1 MGTPRRQNV
10 ILQHPK
16 PTPPPSVCSHAEAW
30 ARRCTVLKHTT
41 LQRCVGRAHPSGWEH
56 HNGRTLSFCTH
67 KPTTPPSV
75 CSHAEAWA
83 RRCTVLK
90 HTTLQRCVGR
100 AHPSGWEHHDGRP
113 LSFSTHKPT
122 TPPSVCSHAEAWA
135 RRCTVL
141 KHTTLQRCVGRAHPS
156 GWEHH
161 DGRTL
166 SLCSDKSATPPSVC
180 SHAASWARRCT
191 VLKHTTLQR
200 CVGRAHPSGWDHRDG
215 RPLSFSTHTPTT
227 PPSVCSHAE
236 AWARR
241 CTVLKHTTL
250 QRCVGRAHPSG
261 WEHHDG
267 RTLSSAP
274 TNRPLRPR
282 FVPTLKRGFGT
293 ALC

>member
-16 PTPPPSVCSHAEAW
+16 PTTPPSACSHAEAS

-56 HNGRTLSFCTH
+56 
-67 KPTTPPSV
+67 P
-75 CSHAEAWA
+75 
-83 RRCTVLK
+83 
-90 HTTLQRCVGR
+90 
-100 AHPSGWEHHDGRP
+100 DGRP

-122 TPPSVCSHAEAWA
+122 TPPSA
-135 RRCTVL
+135 
-141 KHTTLQRCVGRAHPS
+141 
-156 GWEHH
+156 
-161 DGRTL
+161 
-166 SLCSDKSATPPSVC
+166 
-180 SHAASWARRCT
+180 
-191 VLKHTTLQR
+191 
-200 CVGRAHPSGWDHRDG
+200 
-215 RPLSFSTHTPTT
+215 
-227 PPSVCSHAE
+227 CSHAE

-274 TNRPLRPR
+274 TNRLLRPR
-282 FVPTLKRGFGT
+282 FVPTLKRRSEERRVGKECQT
-293 ALC
+293 RYI